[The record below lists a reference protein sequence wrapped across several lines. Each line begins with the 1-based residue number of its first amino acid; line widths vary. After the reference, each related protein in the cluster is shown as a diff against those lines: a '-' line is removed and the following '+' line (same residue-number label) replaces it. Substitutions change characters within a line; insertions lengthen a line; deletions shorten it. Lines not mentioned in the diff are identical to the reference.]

1 MTQFNLTPLRARRAS
16 VWLAALAIGMVALPV
31 IAQTSGSSGLAEIY
45 SNLPPDQQQ
54 AILQQVG
61 GGQGSQGG
69 QGAQGGTGASSATQ
83 SRSGSAATQNNQQ
96 NARSRA
102 ADAEAMLPH
111 RLRGDDL
118 ILIEPDIQRQKLSW
132 PTTAGTGAGA
142 AQPLAGLPSGATSA
156 PVVAPEVELRPE
168 ERSRLNDL
176 DALIRS
182 RNPYTLDSSGAIQLP
197 GFAAI
202 ALAGLTEA
210 QATRR
215 LSAEPDL
222 VKLDVK
228 VTYLPVRRL
237 GGAGLK
243 PYGYD
248 LFDEAQSTFAPLG
261 DVPVPSDYVVGPG
274 DKFSVQ
280 LYGSQNRTLALT
292 VSRDGHLNFPELGP
306 ISVSGRRFS
315 EVRADVESRVSR
327 QMIGVRASLS
337 MGDVR
342 SIQVFVVG
350 EARYPGAYTVSGLAT
365 VTGALFAAGG
375 VKEIGSLRTIQL
387 KRAGQTVRTLDL
399 YDLLMRGDT
408 SNDAK
413 LLPGDAILIP
423 PIGATVSVEGEVHR
437 PAIYELKDSETM
449 ADAVRMAGGY
459 TTEADQGSAALT
471 RVNEQRRRVVLNVDL
486 SSQASMAGMRLRNGD
501 QLRVARLRP
510 TLDAG
515 VSVQGQVYRP
525 GNYAWHE
532 GMRLSELLPSVDE
545 LKAGAD
551 EHYVLIRRELA
562 PDRRLVV
569 RSADL
574 AAALAAPGS
583 AADVELMARDRI
595 TVFDLQTKRER
606 VIKPLLDELQQQASQ
621 QQAPLVV
628 NISGR
633 VIVEGDYPLEENM
646 KVADLIRAG
655 GGLDPAAYGG
665 TAELSRYVIENGQ
678 SRRAQIIGIDLA
690 AVLHGDAA
698 ANVALQ
704 PFDRLYVKEIS
715 GWSEQDQVTLRGE
728 VRFPGIYPIKR
739 GESLRDVIGR
749 AGGLTDLAF
758 AEGSV
763 FTRVELREREQLQ
776 LNRLTE
782 RLQNDLAA
790 TSLMAARGG
799 QGNAA
804 QTFSVGQNLLAQIR
818 SAKAVGRLVL
828 DLDATMAAAPGSA
841 GDVTLKDGDELVIPK
856 RSQAVTV
863 IGEVQTQTS
872 HLYNNDLERDDYIA
886 LSGGATRLADGNKI
900 YVVRANGSVVP
911 GPAHFWSRT
920 GRSAQ
925 MHAGD
930 TIVVP
935 LDTERVPALPMWQ
948 SITTILYNVAIA
960 VAAIHSFK

>member
-1 MTQFNLTPLRARRAS
+1 MTQFNLTPPRAWRAC
-16 VWLAALAIGMVALPV
+16 VWFAALAIGMAALPAT
-31 IAQTSGSSGLAEIY
+31 AQTGGSSGLAEIY

-61 GGQGSQGG
+61 GGQGGPSG
-69 QGAQGGTGASSATQ
+69 QGSSGAPSAAQ

-111 RLRGDDL
+111 RLRADDL
-118 ILIEPDIQRQKLSW
+118 ILIEPEIQRQKLTW
-132 PTTAGTGAGA
+132 PATAGTGAGA
-142 AQPLAGLPSGATSA
+142 AQPLTGLPAGTTGA
-156 PVVAPEVELRPE
+156 PIVAPEVELRPE
-168 ERSRLNDL
+168 ERARLSEL
-176 DALIRS
+176 EALIRS

-210 QATRR
+210 QATLR

-261 DVPVPSDYVVGPG
+261 DVPVPSDYIVGPG
-274 DKFSVQ
+274 DRFSVQ

-292 VSRDGHLNFPELGP
+292 VSRDGRLSFPELGP
-306 ISVSGRRFS
+306 ISVGGRRFS

-437 PAIYELKDSETM
+437 PAIYELKDSESM

-655 GGLDPAAYGG
+655 GGLD
-665 TAELSRYVIENGQ
+665 
-678 SRRAQIIGIDLA
+678 
-690 AVLHGDAA
+690 
-698 ANVALQ
+698 
-704 PFDRLYVKEIS
+704 
-715 GWSEQDQVTLRGE
+715 
-728 VRFPGIYPIKR
+728 
-739 GESLRDVIGR
+739 
-749 AGGLTDLAF
+749 
-758 AEGSV
+758 
-763 FTRVELREREQLQ
+763 
-776 LNRLTE
+776 
-782 RLQNDLAA
+782 
-790 TSLMAARGG
+790 
-799 QGNAA
+799 
-804 QTFSVGQNLLAQIR
+804 
-818 SAKAVGRLVL
+818 
-828 DLDATMAAAPGSA
+828 
-841 GDVTLKDGDELVIPK
+841 
-856 RSQAVTV
+856 
-863 IGEVQTQTS
+863 
-872 HLYNNDLERDDYIA
+872 
-886 LSGGATRLADGNKI
+886 
-900 YVVRANGSVVP
+900 
-911 GPAHFWSRT
+911 
-920 GRSAQ
+920 
-925 MHAGD
+925 
-930 TIVVP
+930 
-935 LDTERVPALPMWQ
+935 
-948 SITTILYNVAIA
+948 
-960 VAAIHSFK
+960 